1 MRAYLRD
8 LERKRQAPAVV
19 EKPAVRS
26 RYKWVVIAPDLF
38 PGEEILGV
46 MDPKYLE
53 EAQKENPGL
62 VTYLLPETEFLHP
75 IRNEPDILKK
85 IHLMKKEFGGF
96 VTSWTP
102 SNAVKDL
109 KPL

>member
-8 LERKRQAPAVV
+8 LERKRQAATV
-19 EKPAVRS
+19 EPPKIRS
-26 RYKWVVIAPDLF
+26 RYKWIVIAPDLF

-53 EAQKENPGL
+53 EAQTKNPGL
-62 VTYLLPETEFLHP
+62 VTYLLSEIEVLQAV
-75 IRNEPDILKK
+75 RNEPEILKK
-85 IHLMKKEFGGF
+85 IHLLKKEFGGWIIG
-96 VTSWTP
+96 WTP
-102 SNAVKDL
+102 PVAVKDL